1 MYVCVCAYTIAR
13 SGWIDRDAKCALC
26 ESRDTRMVDKENWW
40 DICEGRS
47 RYDGRVRVRVVLERE
62 RERESITRLA
72 LTLGYDNLAI
82 RLTERGRKEWT

>member
-62 RERESITRLA
+62 RERERVLLASHSPSATITWLS
-72 LTLGYDNLAI
+72 G
-82 RLTERGRKEWT
+82 